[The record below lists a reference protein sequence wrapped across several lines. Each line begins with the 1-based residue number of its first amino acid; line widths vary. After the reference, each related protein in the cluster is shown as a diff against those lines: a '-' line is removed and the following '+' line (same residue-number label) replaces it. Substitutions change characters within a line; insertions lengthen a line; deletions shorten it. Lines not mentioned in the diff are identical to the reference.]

1 MKFMERFNE
10 IANRTLVPIASKL
23 ANQRHLASIRD
34 GMVVAIPLS
43 ILGGICLIIST
54 PPFKPETLGDWG
66 FISDMLLGWYN
77 WAQANKAMLQLPYN
91 MTMALMGLFVAFAIA
106 YNLAKRYNMAP
117 LNASI
122 VSTAVFLMVS
132 APVSK
137 AVPVEA
143 INEGTAVADMLGQTR
158 AFIPTTY
165 LDAKGIFTA
174 IIVAIGCVEIMQ
186 FLLKK
191 NIRFKLPQGVPPA
204 ISSSFD
210 AIIPLFLCVIVFYA
224 LSLFVQNISGELL
237 PSMIMSILAPAI
249 SGLDSLWGICL
260 ITMIAQVFWFFGL
273 HGASITQPIRLPF
286 MQMYLVANIAA
297 FSANEEIPHFFTQP
311 FWSYVIALGGGG
323 ATLGLCLLLLKS
335 KSAELK
341 TLGKLSIGPAFFN
354 INEPIIFGLP
364 MVLNPMMMIPFIFV
378 PVVNTI
384 ITYSCMY
391 FGIVGKG
398 VIETPWTTPAPLGA
412 ALGCMD
418 IKAGVLVIGLIIL
431 DMILYYPFFKLM
443 EKQKLEEEQG
453 TENN

>member
-137 AVPVEA
+137 AVPIEA
-143 INEGTAVADMLGQTR
+143 INEGTAVADMLGQTS

>member
-1 MKFMERFNE
+1 MKFMEKFNE

-43 ILGGICLIIST
+43 ILGGLCLIIST

-77 WAQANKAMLQLPYN
+77 WAQANKVMLQLPYN

-143 INEGTAVADMLGQTR
+143 INEGTAVADMLGQTG

-260 ITMIAQVFWFFGL
+260 ITMIAQIFWFFGL

-384 ITYSCMY
+384 IAYSCMY

>member
-77 WAQANKAMLQLPYN
+77 WAQANKVMLQLPYN

-143 INEGTAVADMLGQTR
+143 INEGTAVADMLGQTS

>member
-1 MKFMERFNE
+1 MKFMEKFNE

-77 WAQANKAMLQLPYN
+77 WAQANKVMLQLPYN

-143 INEGTAVADMLGQTR
+143 INEGTAVADMLGQTS

>member
-1 MKFMERFNE
+1 MKFMEKFNE

-77 WAQANKAMLQLPYN
+77 WAQANKVMLQLPYN

-143 INEGTAVADMLGQTR
+143 INEGTAVADMLGQTG

-384 ITYSCMY
+384 IAYSCMY